1 MKSTNTTFCLQFEKK
16 GIKISVVDVTSKKA
30 VRQKF
35 LGCDFEV
42 LDSAGAIINPT
53 RIASFIQKN
62 LNELGKSK
70 KVKVSLGLEH
80 VSLSRL
86 LLPPISGPDFDQI
99 VIDEA
104 KRESPFSFTNEKI
117 GVSYQ
122 VIGEKTD
129 ESGMAGVEVMAF
141 TTPQAV
147 IDGIVAVFQNT
158 DLVLEAIAPSLLGLE
173 QYLLQQLS
181 DLSQPFVLIYVTSKD
196 AEFYIWGGRFATA
209 VHYISYGAKELDS
222 LQKEITAS
230 LEHFNPDS
238 NGKFISQIIL
248 VAGDEWSGLAGLASL
263 LKALGNLNFLSETPD
278 ASSVVP
284 GFNKLWLLV
293 IGSIVLFNIPLGWSW
308 WYKEQQLTQLKK
320 ENLRLEE
327 ALETQIS
334 RLNKK
339 NQVTN
344 DYKVYLLLED
354 IRQIVAKDL
363 MLEGLVLDVTDKNIQ
378 LEGFC
383 LGQNTINNFIQD
395 LLTIKG
401 VHSVEGIQVVEQIRW
416 NSKFI

>member
-1 MKSTNTTFCLQFEKK
+1 
-16 GIKISVVDVTSKKA
+16 
-30 VRQKF
+30 
-35 LGCDFEV
+35 
-42 LDSAGAIINPT
+42 
-53 RIASFIQKN
+53 
-62 LNELGKSK
+62 
-70 KVKVSLGLEH
+70 
-80 VSLSRL
+80 
-86 LLPPISGPDFDQI
+86 
-99 VIDEA
+99 
-104 KRESPFSFTNEKI
+104 
-117 GVSYQ
+117 
-122 VIGEKTD
+122 
-129 ESGMAGVEVMAF
+129 
-141 TTPQAV
+141 
-147 IDGIVAVFQNT
+147 
-158 DLVLEAIAPSLLGLE
+158 
-173 QYLLQQLS
+173 LLQQLS

-248 VAGDEWSGLAGLASL
+248 VGEECEIQFEDRYSLKYLAGDEWSGLAGLASL
-263 LKALGNLNFLSETPD
+263 LKAPGNLNFLSETPD

-416 NSKFI
+416 NSKGYAFRFQVYLKDL